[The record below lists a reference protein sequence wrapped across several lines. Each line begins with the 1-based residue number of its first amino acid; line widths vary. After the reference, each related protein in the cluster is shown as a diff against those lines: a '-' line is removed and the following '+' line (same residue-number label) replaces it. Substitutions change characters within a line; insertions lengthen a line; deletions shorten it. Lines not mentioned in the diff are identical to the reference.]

1 VCLTGHLMPF
11 RAFRRE
17 RNDLY
22 LCYVLCLLLPCFGTG
37 FTHSGFVPMD
47 FVPPNVDTNA
57 ALCYRSRDYGYSKR
71 KVMIDGNPGWGTLL
85 GPCMVASERPG

>member
-1 VCLTGHLMPF
+1 
-11 RAFRRE
+11 
-17 RNDLY
+17 
-22 LCYVLCLLLPCFGTG
+22 
-37 FTHSGFVPMD
+37 MD